1 MMRWRRRDSEG
12 TMSPQHG
19 TFKQAQKVKSDDEA
33 VQAEL
38 FDMAE

>member
-1 MMRWRRRDSEG
+1 MP
-12 TMSPQHG
+12 PQHG

-38 FDMAE
+38 FDMGE

>member
-1 MMRWRRRDSEG
+1 MM
-12 TMSPQHG
+12 PPLHG

-38 FDMAE
+38 FEMSE